1 MTKLFSNSTIHTL
14 ILRLGEK
21 EKEKEKESF
30 LEQIYRHRRLIHD
43 RARFWIKA
51 TSITASIDG
60 VTSRIACNT
69 SHFSMEIKP
78 KGMYIYLLA
87 TLTEISDPYFSNPY
101 QSVRRNV
108 PRIQTV
114 PFVNT
119 LNSDYHFQITQHILH
134 NFS

>member
-14 ILRLGEK
+14 ILRLGK
-21 EKEKEKESF
+21 KKKKKN
-30 LEQIYRHRRLIHD
+30 RRVSWN
-43 RARFWIKA
+43 RFIDTEGLSMTERGSELKPRVA
-51 TSITASIDG
+51 ASIDG

-108 PRIQTV
+108 SCIQTV

-119 LNSDYHFQITQHILH
+119 LDSDYHFQITQHILH